1 MSAGIA
7 VRPLDRVPAV
17 VVVEAPELGPADAAR
32 IDAERR
38 RLDAHPAMFD
48 GPLLMVR
55 DAAPDRLTVY
65 AATYAWHTA
74 DRAEPLPGTAGGL
87 GVQLALVGDGHAILW
102 QRRTDDVDH
111 PGGWTISVAG
121 CAVPDVDLEQQIV
134 GEAAEELGLD
144 RADLLDLGPLAL
156 VEDVRGRTVQV
167 VFRAS
172 LRTGA
177 EPVPRPSEVAEVRLS
192 GVFPDD
198 RAAESI
204 TAAWW
209 RELVRLATREG

>member
-1 MSAGIA
+1 VSAGID
-7 VRPLDRVPAV
+7 VRTLDRVPEV
-17 VVVEAPELGPADAAR
+17 VPVAAPEIGAADAAR
-32 IDAERR
+32 IEAERR

-55 DAAPDRLTVY
+55 AAAPDRLTVY

-74 DRAEPLPGTAGGL
+74 DRAEPLPGTVGGL
-87 GVQLALVGDGHAILW
+87 GVQLALAGEGGTILW
-102 QRRTDDVDH
+102 QRRTNAVDH
-111 PGGWTISVAG
+111 PGAWTISAAG

-156 VEDVRGRTVQV
+156 VEDVPGRTVQV
-167 VFRAS
+167 VFRAR
-172 LRTGA
+172 LRPGV
-177 EPVPRPSEVAEVRLS
+177 EPVPRPAEVAEVRFA
-192 GVFPDD
+192 GVFPQEGPAD
-198 RAAESI
+198 SI

-209 RELVRLATREG
+209 PELVRRATEAG